1 MSTIISNPSDYRFV
15 PRRMYPIDYRAQRQK
30 RWIEEHRKKQQNML
44 REKTKDEIFN
54 LFNKLYAQEDEIL
67 EDAFEGFNS
76 MRRDIDEFFAG
87 QKKKT
92 LNQTRKKL
100 QKKFEA
106 TRNGLYNII
115 NQKFRTIH

>member
-1 MSTIISNPSDYRFV
+1 MSSIISNPSDYRFV
-15 PRRMYPIDYRAQRQK
+15 PRRMYPIDYRAQQQK